1 MPRDKNMRRLDQTI
15 TMIILTLA
23 LAGCSSLNSKFGVDS
38 TNYSEVKELPPLKM
52 PAGSLALSKRYD
64 IPAVSTSNHGKIIEN
79 VVPPDY
85 EKE

>member
-1 MPRDKNMRRLDQTI
+1 MRRLDQK
-15 TMIILTLA
+15 IIIVALTLV
-23 LAGCSSLNSKFGVDS
+23 LAGCTSLNSKFGVDS
-38 TNYSEVKELPPLKM
+38 TNYSEVKELPSLKM

-64 IPAVSTSNHGKIIEN
+64 IPQVPASNHNPIIEK

>member
-1 MPRDKNMRRLDQTI
+1 MQQDKNMRLDRKITI
-15 TMIILTLA
+15 IMLTSV
-23 LAGCSSLNSKFGVDS
+23 LAGCTSLNSRFGVDS
-38 TNYSEVKELPPLKM
+38 SNYSEAKELPSLKM

-64 IPAVSTSNHGKIIEN
+64 IPQIPASNRSPIIEN

>member
-1 MPRDKNMRRLDQTI
+1 MRRLNQKI
-15 TMIILTLA
+15 TMIMLVLA
-23 LAGCSSLNSKFGVDS
+23 LTGCTSLNSKFGVDS

-64 IPAVSTSNHGKIIEN
+64 IPHVPASNQGKIIDN

>member
-1 MPRDKNMRRLDQTI
+1 MRLYLKITI
-15 TMIILTLA
+15 IILTLF
-23 LAGCSSLNSKFGVDS
+23 LVGCASLNSRFGVDS
-38 TNYSEVKELPPLKM
+38 SNYSEVKELPPLKM

-64 IPAVSTSNHGKIIEN
+64 IPQIPASNHSPIIEN